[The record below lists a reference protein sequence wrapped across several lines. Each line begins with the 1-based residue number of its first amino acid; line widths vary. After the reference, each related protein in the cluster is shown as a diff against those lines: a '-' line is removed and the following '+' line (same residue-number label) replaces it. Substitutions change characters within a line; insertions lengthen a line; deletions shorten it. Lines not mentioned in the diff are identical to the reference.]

1 MTALVRYLGAELISS
16 QRWFP
21 PMVVFAAVF
30 GMLYST
36 GAGPAI
42 PAYGATVLL
51 LFPVSAWLSA
61 VVANSEDPV
70 TRMVT
75 ITAAGG
81 WRRAST
87 GVLLLAALCNALL
100 VALSVL
106 VPILVNPSPYPVST
120 VLIGLGAHVVAASLG
135 IAVGLLCARPVLA
148 GPGWTMSALI
158 TVMLIAVGL
167 GRVPPL
173 GDLVGQMFVPAP
185 PAALAASLAW
195 HVPLALVVLGAAHVV
210 INRVGARRL

>member
-1 MTALVRYLGAELISS
+1 MIALVRYLGAELISS

-61 VVANSEDPV
+61 VVANSEDPT
-70 TRMVT
+70 TRTVT

-81 WRRAST
+81 WRRAAT
-87 GVLLLAALCNALL
+87 GVLLLAALANTLL

-135 IAVGLLCARPVLA
+135 IAVGLLCSRPVLA

-158 TVMLIAVGL
+158 AVMLIAVGL

-173 GDLVGQMFVPAP
+173 GDLVGQMFVPASP
-185 PAALAASLAW
+185 SALAASLAW
-195 HVPLALVVLGAAHVV
+195 HVPLALVVLGAAQVA
-210 INRVGARRL
+210 ITQIGARRL